1 MWAALHAG
9 NIKRGGEWIETRLL
23 ASGPRTNPWFQE
35 CGPRIMAAGDML
47 AFDTDLVG
55 TYGYCCDISRSWIV
69 GDAPPTA
76 NQKQLYQIAYEHIIT
91 NMGLI
96 EAGMSFAEMTNIAHR
111 LPEAYRALR
120 YGVLAHGIGLCDEY
134 PSVRYPEDVEA
145 HGYGGVFEVGMTLS
159 VEAYVG
165 AVDGQEGVKL
175 EEQVVVTDNGVVP
188 LSSYRYEAAML
199 A

>member
-1 MWAALHAG
+1 
-9 NIKRGGEWIETRLL
+9 
-23 ASGPRTNPWFQE
+23 
-35 CGPRIMAAGDML
+35 MAAGDML

-111 LPEAYRALR
+111 LPEAYRDLR
-120 YGVLAHGIGLCDEY
+120 YGVLAHGIGL
-134 PSVRYPEDVEA
+134 
-145 HGYGGVFEVGMTLS
+145 
-159 VEAYVG
+159 
-165 AVDGQEGVKL
+165 
-175 EEQVVVTDNGVVP
+175 
-188 LSSYRYEAAML
+188 
-199 A
+199 